1 MLAAHV
7 ILSMY
12 GFWLPNDPRGSW
24 SDFVAAWE
32 LLRYGKATKVDTT
45 KSVAHVSHNRAARI
59 GAKRALKYHA
69 VLLTGI
75 QARAV
80 ARGFARATG
89 ESRYPIHA
97 CSILDDHVHLVLS
110 PHARTI
116 EQIVRHLRG
125 RASNQL
131 RSEGIHPLAPQAL
144 PDGSLPSVWS
154 EGFWKVFC
162 HDAEHVGCAI
172 RYVEQNPAREGKRD
186 QHWSFVAPH
195 PLTLK

>member
-24 SDFVAAWE
+24 SEFVAAWE

-45 KSVAHVSHNRAARI
+45 QSVARAPHDRVKRQQ
-59 GAKRALKYHA
+59 AKRALKYPP
-69 VLLTGI
+69 VLLTGV

-80 ARGFARATG
+80 ARGFARAVN
-89 ESRYPIHA
+89 ESGYPVHA

-110 PHARTI
+110 PHTRSI

-125 RASNQL
+125 RATHRL
-131 RSEGIHPLAPQAL
+131 RSENIHPLAPFAR
-144 PDGSLPSVWS
+144 PDGSLPSIWS
-154 EGFWKVFC
+154 EGIWKVFC
-162 HDAEHVGCAI
+162 HDPDHVRCAI
-172 RYVEQNPAREGKRD
+172 GYVERNPPREGKPP
-186 QHWSFVAPH
+186 QHWSFVTPH
-195 PLTLK
+195 PSAT